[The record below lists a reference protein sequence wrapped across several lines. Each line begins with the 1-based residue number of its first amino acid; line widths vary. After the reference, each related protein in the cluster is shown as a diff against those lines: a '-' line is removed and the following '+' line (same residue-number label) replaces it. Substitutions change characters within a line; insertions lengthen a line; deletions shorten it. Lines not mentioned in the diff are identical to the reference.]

1 MWAVRNNEMKKIL
14 LIILS
19 MTFLI
24 VSGCEKKKTVVEEV
38 IRPVKTMKVGESHA
52 GRQWSFSG
60 TAEDA
65 LESELS
71 FRVSGKIISF
81 PGDQI
86 GKKFRAG
93 EVVAKLD
100 PSDYELEV
108 HQIEAQLEQVR
119 ANYTFAKADV
129 DRVTQLYERKVTSKS
144 EYDQAVADFRSKEAQ
159 LNATAKM
166 LDIARK
172 KIKYTTL
179 LAPFD
184 GWVSK
189 VNVNIHQ
196 NVQSGQSIIVFNAG
210 RQMKMSISL
219 PDTLISQIS
228 EGEEVEVTF
237 DALPG
242 KILKGVVME
251 VGIGATQRAS
261 FPVKVYLNN
270 SSKLLRSGMS
280 GNVNFSARTE
290 KLQIFVPASAIVG
303 NPDGTKHVWVVEGGS
318 VVKSRKVDIGS
329 LSSIGVLIK
338 DGLKIGETV
347 VTRGVHSLKEG
358 MKVKTVGGIL

>member
-1 MWAVRNNEMKKIL
+1 MKKIL
-14 LIILS
+14 LIILC
-19 MTFLI
+19 MTFLA
-24 VSGCEKKKTVVEEV
+24 VSGCKNKKATVEEV
-38 IRPVKTMKVGESHA
+38 IRPVKTVKVGESRFD
-52 GRQWSFSG
+52 RQWSFSG

-71 FRVSGKIISF
+71 FRVGGKIISF

-86 GKKFRAG
+86 GRKFKAG
-93 EVVAKLD
+93 EVIAKLD

-119 ANYTFAKADV
+119 ANYTFSKADV
-129 DRVTQLYERKVTSKS
+129 KRVTQLYNRKVASKS
-144 EYDQAVADFRSKEAQ
+144 ELDQAVADFKSKEAQ

-172 KIKYTTL
+172 KTKYTTL
-179 LAPFD
+179 SAPFD

-196 NVQSGQSIIVFNAG
+196 NVQSGQEVVVFNAG
-210 RQMKMSISL
+210 RQMKMLISL
-219 PDTLISQIS
+219 PDTLISKIN
-228 EGEEVEVTF
+228 EGEVVEVTF

-251 VGIGATQRAS
+251 VGVGATERSS

-280 GNVNFSARTE
+280 GNVNFISRAKE
-290 KLQIFVPASAIVG
+290 LQLFIPASAIVG
-303 NPDGTKHVWVVEGGS
+303 DPDGSKHVWVVEDGNK
-318 VVKSRKVDIGS
+318 VKSRTVKIGS
-329 LSSIGVLIK
+329 LSSMGVIVK
-338 DGLKIGETV
+338 EGLKVGDTV

-358 MKVKTVGGIL
+358 MKVKTVGGIS

>member
-1 MWAVRNNEMKKIL
+1 MKKRL
-14 LIILS
+14 LIILC
-19 MTFLI
+19 MTFLV
-24 VSGCEKKKTVVEEV
+24 VSGCENKKATVEEV
-38 IRPVKTMKVGESHA
+38 IRPVKTVKVGESRS

-71 FRVSGKIISF
+71 FRVSGRIVSF

-86 GKKFRAG
+86 GRKFKTG
-93 EVVAKLD
+93 EIIAKLD

-129 DRVTQLYERKVTSKS
+129 KRVTQLYERKVTSKS
-144 EYDQAVADFRSKEAQ
+144 ELDQAVADFKSKEAQ
-159 LNATAKM
+159 LHATAKM

-172 KIKYTTL
+172 KTGYTTL
-179 LAPFD
+179 QAPFD

-196 NVQSGQSIIVFNAG
+196 NVQSGQSIIIFNAG
-210 RQMKMSISL
+210 RQMKMNISL

-228 EGEEVEVTF
+228 EGEEVDVTF

-242 KILKGVVME
+242 ETLKGIVME

-270 SSKLLRSGMS
+270 SRKLLRSGMS
-280 GNVNFSARTE
+280 GNVNFASRTE
-290 KLQIFVPASAIVG
+290 ELHIFVPASAIVG
-303 NPDGTKHVWVVEGGS
+303 DPDGSKYVWVVEDGN
-318 VVKSRKVDIGS
+318 VVKSRKVEIGA
-329 LSSIGVLIK
+329 LSSLGVMIK
-338 DGLKIGETV
+338 DGLKKGETV

-358 MKVKTVGGIL
+358 MKVKTVGGIS